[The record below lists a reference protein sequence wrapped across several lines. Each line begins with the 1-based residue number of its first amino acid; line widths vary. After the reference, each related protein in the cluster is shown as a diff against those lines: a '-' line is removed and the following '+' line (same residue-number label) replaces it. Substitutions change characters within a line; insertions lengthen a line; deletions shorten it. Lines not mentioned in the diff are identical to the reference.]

1 MSLAFLLIIIC
12 AISLFFMGSIP
23 AWVCVAL
30 AFGGLFGLFALG
42 FINQRRSDMLRRR
55 GRQLQARWGLHVYH
69 YGGVPLPFATEG
81 NLFLT
86 NSQML
91 LETEYG
97 QLSIPLT
104 TIEKILLL
112 NSRQVPRLSGG
123 LLADLLELSKAL
135 SFADI
140 QEKMDQHDPAGRNHA
155 LIMMIFNS
163 PTKDV
168 NLLILATARRLSLV
182 ARLFANPILPTDK
195 IRLLGPDG
203 TTELSVI

>member
-1 MSLAFLLIIIC
+1 MFIIMEGAVAIC
-12 AISLFFMGSIP
+12 D
-23 AWVCVAL
+23 
-30 AFGGLFGLFALG
+30 
-42 FINQRRSDMLRRR
+42 R
-55 GRQLQARWGLHVYH
+55 
-69 YGGVPLPFATEG
+69 G

-86 NSQML
+86 NSRCWKPNMAGCQ
-91 LETEYG
+91 
-97 QLSIPLT
+97 PDDDR
-104 TIEKILLL
+104 KILLL
-112 NSRQVPRLSGG
+112 NSRQVPRLSG

>member
-1 MSLAFLLIIIC
+1 
-12 AISLFFMGSIP
+12 MGSIP
-23 AWVCVAL
+23 AWVLRDSGLWRVVPAFLLLAL
-30 AFGGLFGLFALG
+30 LISGVP
-42 FINQRRSDMLRRR
+42 ICCEPSRTSTT
-55 GRQLQARWGLHVYH
+55 ARWGLHVYH
-69 YGGVPLPFATEG
+69 YGSALPFATEG

-91 LETEYG
+91 LETG
-97 QLSIPLT
+97 IWPAINTPT

-123 LLADLLELSKAL
+123 LLADLLELNKSSL
-135 SFADI
+135 LCRYTG
-140 QEKMDQHDPAGRNHA
+140 KMDQHDPAGRNHA

-182 ARLFANPILPTDK
+182 ARLFANPIYLPT
-195 IRLLGPDG
+195 RSGCLGLMARPNC
-203 TTELSVI
+203 L